1 MVPAPVACFACYI
14 FIVYE
19 IDRIF
24 RSISLAHIPERE
36 PLSGILNLRK
46 KFNKGVG
53 QGRLPLRSPRG
64 ADCSLDLPSF
74 EQLPKCLRILW
85 NAYEFFGRIF
95 HECFFVLIHS

>member
-1 MVPAPVACFACYI
+1 M
-14 FIVYE
+14 YE

-53 QGRLPLRSPRG
+53 QGHKAWVKGVCPCARRVGVCFPELKKFV
-64 ADCSLDLPSF
+64 SF
-74 EQLPKCLRILW
+74 CIAL
-85 NAYEFFGRIF
+85 
-95 HECFFVLIHS
+95 